1 MIILKS
7 LICVIGCISLMALMI
22 EEFFVSSERIQ
33 GYTTCIFSDL
43 LLLLGFFFIICS
55 IFNGGN

>member
-22 EEFFVSSERIQ
+22 EFFVSGERIQ
-33 GYTTCIFSDL
+33 GYFSDL

-55 IFNGGN
+55 IFNGGE